1 MILEIPKN
9 AETILHILE
18 KAGYE
23 AYVVGGCVRD
33 SILGRS
39 PDDWDITTSAKP
51 EQVKALFH
59 RTVDTGLQHGTVTV
73 LMEKEGYEVTTYR
86 VDGEYEDGRHPKEVT
101 FTASLKEDLK
111 RRDFTINA
119 MAYNPSSGLVDLFG
133 GLEDIERK
141 IIRCVGDP
149 LERFTEDA
157 LRIMRAVRF
166 SAQLGFAIEEETRK
180 ALKVLAPNLK
190 HVSAER
196 IQVELV
202 KLLMS
207 PHPDYL
213 RVAYEAG
220 ITAEFLPEFDA
231 CMTTSQ
237 NTPHHCYTVG
247 EHILHSLCHV
257 RADKVLRITMLL
269 HDIGKPV
276 VRKTDENGRDHFKM
290 HGIAGEK
297 MAAQILRRLKFDNDT
312 IRKVTRLVKWHDDRP
327 DGTTKAVRR
336 AVNRIGEE
344 LFPYYLEVQQAD
356 MLAQSDYRRTEKQE
370 RLDKVKEA
378 YETIINEHQCVSLK
392 TLAVT
397 GKDLIEAGC
406 DEAGRGC
413 LAGAVYAA
421 AVILPKDFKNELLND
436 SKQLTEHQ
444 RYALREVI
452 EKEALAWAVGIVS
465 PEEID
470 KINILNASFHAMHR
484 AVDQLKM
491 RPQHLLIDGNRFK
504 KYQDLPHSTVIKGDG
519 KYLSIAAAVLAKTYR
534 DDYMNRLHEEFPYY
548 DWDHN
553 KGYPTKKHRAAI
565 SERGTTPYHRMTFN
579 LLGDGQL
586 ALDFK

>member
-39 PDDWDITTSAKP
+39 PDDWDITTSAKPEQVKALFHRTVDTGLQHGTVTVLMEKEGYEVTTYRVDGEYEDGRHPKEVTFTASLKEDLKRRDFTINAMAYNPSSGLVDLFGGLEDIERKIIRCVGDPLDITTSAKP

-327 DGTTKAVRR
+327 EGMTKAVRR
-336 AVNRIGEE
+336 AVNRIGED

-397 GKDLIEAGC
+397 GKDLIEAGYKP
-406 DEAGRGC
+406 GREIGET
-413 LAGAVYAA
+413 L
-421 AVILPKDFKNELLND
+421 NRLL
-436 SKQLTEHQ
+436 
-444 RYALREVI
+444 EV
-452 EKEALAWAVGIVS
+452 
-465 PEEID
+465 
-470 KINILNASFHAMHR
+470 
-484 AVDQLKM
+484 
-491 RPQHLLIDGNRFK
+491 
-504 KYQDLPHSTVIKGDG
+504 
-519 KYLSIAAAVLAKTYR
+519 VLADPQK
-534 DDYMNRLHEEFPYY
+534 NQKE
-548 DWDHN
+548 
-553 KGYPTKKHRAAI
+553 I
-565 SERGTTPYHRMTFN
+565 
-579 LLGDGQL
+579 LLGL
-586 ALDFK
+586 LDEK

>member
-9 AETILHILE
+9 AETILNILE
-18 KAGYE
+18 NAGYE

-33 SILGRS
+33 SILGRT

-51 EQVKALFH
+51 EQVKELFY

-101 FTASLKEDLK
+101 FTASLEEDLK

-119 MAYNPSSGLVDLFG
+119 MAYNPSRGLVDLFG
-133 GLEDIERK
+133 GMEDIDRK

-166 SAQLGFAIEEETRK
+166 SAQLGFTIEDETRK

-196 IQVELV
+196 IQTELV
-202 KLLMS
+202 KLLVS

-220 ITAEFLPEFDA
+220 IIAEFLPEFDV
-231 CMTTSQ
+231 CMETPQ
-237 NTPHHCYTVG
+237 NTPYHCYTVG
-247 EHILHSLCHV
+247 EHILHSLNYV
-257 RADKVLRITMLL
+257 RADRVLRITMLL

-290 HGIAGEK
+290 HGEAGEK
-297 MAAQILRRLKFDNDT
+297 MAGQILRRLKLENDT
-312 IRKVTRLVKWHDDRP
+312 IYKVTRLVKWHDDRP
-327 DGTTKAVRR
+327 AGTTKSVRR
-336 AVNRIGEE
+336 AVNRIGED

-356 MLAQSDYRRTEKQE
+356 MLAQSEYRRAEKQE

-378 YETIINEHQCVSLK
+378 YEVIMNEHQCVSLK

-397 GKDLIEAGC
+397 GKDLIQAGYKP
-406 DEAGRGC
+406 GREIGET
-413 LAGAVYAA
+413 L
-421 AVILPKDFKNELLND
+421 NRLL
-436 SKQLTEHQ
+436 
-444 RYALREVI
+444 
-452 EKEALAWAVGIVS
+452 
-465 PEEID
+465 EE
-470 KINILNASFHAMHR
+470 
-484 AVDQLKM
+484 
-491 RPQHLLIDGNRFK
+491 
-504 KYQDLPHSTVIKGDG
+504 
-519 KYLSIAAAVLAKTYR
+519 VLADPQKNQKEVLLSML
-534 DDYMNRLHEEFPYY
+534 D
-548 DWDHN
+548 
-553 KGYPTKKHRAAI
+553 TK
-565 SERGTTPYHRMTFN
+565 
-579 LLGDGQL
+579 
-586 ALDFK
+586 

>member
-101 FTASLKEDLK
+101 FTASLEEDLK
-111 RRDFTINA
+111 RRDFT
-119 MAYNPSSGLVDLFG
+119 
-133 GLEDIERK
+133 
-141 IIRCVGDP
+141 
-149 LERFTEDA
+149 
-157 LRIMRAVRF
+157 
-166 SAQLGFAIEEETRK
+166 IEEETRK

-327 DGTTKAVRR
+327 EGMTKAVRR
-336 AVNRIGEE
+336 AVNRIGED

-397 GKDLIEAGC
+397 GKDLIEAGYKP
-406 DEAGRGC
+406 GREIGET
-413 LAGAVYAA
+413 L
-421 AVILPKDFKNELLND
+421 NRLL
-436 SKQLTEHQ
+436 
-444 RYALREVI
+444 EV
-452 EKEALAWAVGIVS
+452 
-465 PEEID
+465 
-470 KINILNASFHAMHR
+470 
-484 AVDQLKM
+484 
-491 RPQHLLIDGNRFK
+491 
-504 KYQDLPHSTVIKGDG
+504 
-519 KYLSIAAAVLAKTYR
+519 VLADPQK
-534 DDYMNRLHEEFPYY
+534 NQKE
-548 DWDHN
+548 
-553 KGYPTKKHRAAI
+553 I
-565 SERGTTPYHRMTFN
+565 
-579 LLGDGQL
+579 LLGL
-586 ALDFK
+586 LDEK

>member
-207 PHPDYL
+207 PHSDYL

-297 MAAQILRRLKFDNDT
+297 RAAQILRRLKFDNDT
-312 IRKVTRLVKWHDDRP
+312 IRKVTRQVK
-327 DGTTKAVRR
+327 
-336 AVNRIGEE
+336 
-344 LFPYYLEVQQAD
+344 
-356 MLAQSDYRRTEKQE
+356 
-370 RLDKVKEA
+370 
-378 YETIINEHQCVSLK
+378 
-392 TLAVT
+392 
-397 GKDLIEAGC
+397 
-406 DEAGRGC
+406 
-413 LAGAVYAA
+413 
-421 AVILPKDFKNELLND
+421 
-436 SKQLTEHQ
+436 
-444 RYALREVI
+444 
-452 EKEALAWAVGIVS
+452 
-465 PEEID
+465 
-470 KINILNASFHAMHR
+470 
-484 AVDQLKM
+484 
-491 RPQHLLIDGNRFK
+491 
-504 KYQDLPHSTVIKGDG
+504 
-519 KYLSIAAAVLAKTYR
+519 
-534 DDYMNRLHEEFPYY
+534 
-548 DWDHN
+548 
-553 KGYPTKKHRAAI
+553 
-565 SERGTTPYHRMTFN
+565 
-579 LLGDGQL
+579 
-586 ALDFK
+586 

>member
-101 FTASLKEDLK
+101 FTASLEEDLK

-166 SAQLGFAIEEETRK
+166 SAQLGFTIEEETRK

-207 PHPDYL
+207 PHPDSL

-231 CMTTSQ
+231 CMACMQ
-237 NTPHHCYTVG
+237 NNPHHMDTVG
-247 EHILHSLCHV
+247 EHIANALQYV
-257 RADKVLRITMLL
+257 DPDKVLRLSMLL
-269 HDIGKPV
+269 HDIGKPQT
-276 VRKTDENGRDHFKM
+276 KTTDANGIDHFYG
-290 HGIAGEK
+290 HAQIGEELTAK
-297 MAAQILRRLKFDNDT
+297 ILRRLKFDNDT
-312 IRKVTRLVKWHDDRP
+312 IRNVRRLVLHHDDRP
-327 DGTTKAVRR
+327 ATTSSSVRR
-336 AVNRIGEE
+336 AANRIGAD
-344 LFPYYLEVQQAD
+344 LFPLYLNVCRAD
-356 MLAQSDYRRTEKQE
+356 ILAQTKETQEPKLQNLSEIESIYEQILEKQ
-370 RLDKVKEA
+370 
-378 YETIINEHQCVSLK
+378 QCFTLK
-392 TLAVT
+392 QLAVT
-397 GKDLIEAGC
+397 GRDLIAEGIPAGPRLG
-406 DEAGRGC
+406 E
-413 LAGAVYAA
+413 
-421 AVILPKDFKNELLND
+421 ILEKLLEEVLEEPEKNEREWLM
-436 SKQLTEHQ
+436 S
-444 RYALREVI
+444 RAL
-452 EKEALAWAVGIVS
+452 
-465 PEEID
+465 EIYQEN
-470 KINILNASFHAMHR
+470 INL
-484 AVDQLKM
+484 
-491 RPQHLLIDGNRFK
+491 
-504 KYQDLPHSTVIKGDG
+504 
-519 KYLSIAAAVLAKTYR
+519 
-534 DDYMNRLHEEFPYY
+534 
-548 DWDHN
+548 
-553 KGYPTKKHRAAI
+553 
-565 SERGTTPYHRMTFN
+565 
-579 LLGDGQL
+579 
-586 ALDFK
+586 